1 MKHTGA
7 LPLVTAAGGAAA
19 FSLRLAQMRT
29 GFSPETGL
37 PVAGALHG
45 RLLIA
50 LILAFSVLLAVLVQP
65 LPSRRPEPRPLEEVF
80 SAPGAAPLLYAGA
93 ALLALA
99 GAAWD
104 CSVLRGSV
112 VIPGGGAARWI
123 ALLSGGVMLAAG
135 ACLLPA
141 VSAACGGR
149 RAGKSRVPPA
159 LFLPAPAAAVFHLV
173 LIYRLRSSAPGL
185 SAYAVELLAVCFA
198 AAALCRLAGFAFDD
212 GCVRTFAFLAGETVL
227 FCAAALADRRSTGE
241 SAFFGGCLLLFL
253 GLLFA
258 LRTDAGRRRGAPP
271 EARIPR

>member
-37 PVAGALHG
+37 PMAGALHG

-50 LILAFSVLLAVLVQP
+50 LILAFSVLLALLVQP

-99 GAAWD
+99 GAAWG
-104 CSVLRGSV
+104 CSILRSGV

-135 ACLLPA
+135 ICLLPA

-173 LIYRLRSSAPGL
+173 LVYRLRSSAPGL

-212 GCVRTFAFLAGETVL
+212 GCVRTFALLAGETVL
-227 FCAAALADRRSTGE
+227 FCAAALADRRIAGE

-258 LRTDAGRRRGAPP
+258 LRTGAGRRRGTPP
-271 EARIPR
+271 ETHVPR

>member
-45 RLLIA
+45 RLLTA
-50 LILAFSVLLAVLVQP
+50 LILAFSVLLALLVQP
-65 LPSRRPEPRPLEEVF
+65 LPSRRPEPRPLEDVF

-135 ACLLPA
+135 ICLLPA

-227 FCAAALADRRSTGE
+227 FCAAALADRRSAGE

-258 LRTDAGRRRGAPP
+258 LRTGAERRRGAPP
-271 EARIPR
+271 GTHVPR

>member
-50 LILAFSVLLAVLVQP
+50 LILAFSVLLALLVQP
-65 LPSRRPEPRPLEEVF
+65 LPSRRPEPRPLEDVF

-99 GAAWD
+99 GAAWGF
-104 CSVLRGSV
+104 SILRGGV
-112 VIPGGGAARWI
+112 VIPGSGAARWI

-135 ACLLPA
+135 ICLLPA

-173 LIYRLRSSAPGL
+173 LVYRLRSSAPGL

-227 FCAAALADRRSTGE
+227 FCAAALANRRSAGE

-258 LRTDAGRRRGAPP
+258 LRTGAGRRRGAPP
-271 EARIPR
+271 ETYVPR

>member
-50 LILAFSVLLAVLVQP
+50 LILAFSVLLAALVQP
-65 LPSRRPEPRPLEEVF
+65 LPSRRPEPRPLEDVF

-99 GAAWD
+99 GAAWGF
-104 CSVLRGSV
+104 SVLRGGV

-149 RAGKSRVPPA
+149 RAGKSHVPPA

-173 LIYRLRSSAPGL
+173 LVYRLRSSAPGL

-198 AAALCRLAGFAFDD
+198 AASLCRLAGFAFDD

-227 FCAAALADRRSTGE
+227 FCAAALADRRSAGE

-258 LRTDAGRRRGAPP
+258 LRTGAGRRRGAPP
-271 EARIPR
+271 ETYVPR

>member
-37 PVAGALHG
+37 PVAGELHG
-45 RLLIA
+45 RLLTA
-50 LILAFSVLLAVLVQP
+50 LILAFTALLAVLVQP

-104 CSVLRGSV
+104 CSVLRGNV
-112 VIPGGGAARWI
+112 VIHGGAARWI

-135 ACLLPA
+135 ICLLPA

-159 LFLPAPAAAVFHLV
+159 LFLPAPAAAVLHLV

-212 GCVRTFAFLAGETVL
+212 GCVRTFAFLAGETVI
-227 FCAAALADRRSTGE
+227 FCAAALADRRSAGE

-258 LRTDAGRRRGAPP
+258 LRTGAGRRRGAPP
-271 EARIPR
+271 GTHVPR

>member
-50 LILAFSVLLAVLVQP
+50 LILAFSVLLALLVQP
-65 LPSRRPEPRPLEEVF
+65 LPSRRPEPRPLEDVF

-173 LIYRLRSSAPGL
+173 LVYRLRSSTPGL

-212 GCVRTFAFLAGETVL
+212 GCVRTFAFLAGETVF
-227 FCAAALADRRSTGE
+227 FCAAALADRRSAGE

-258 LRTDAGRRRGAPP
+258 LRTGAGRRRGAPP